1 MRLDLS
7 KCGLIQNLDIILFL
21 FGTTQIFCLK
31 TRTIWLS
38 RFYWSCST
46 TDCIASNSEDTS
58 LNCFL
63 CPSYFFR
70 PVIYRYSACCP
81 FSFKVTCWIDSL
93 PVLQFKSQPFKT
105 TEFQFL
111 QNTVQNTPHQRAFL
125 PILSSCIL
133 DFCMTKK
140 PLYGGTV

>member
-31 TRTIWLS
+31 TEPYGSPDFTEVVPLL
-38 RFYWSCST
+38 
-46 TDCIASNSEDTS
+46 DCIASNSEYTS